1 MACYFSLNSYA
12 TIKKTEKYLPKPQC
26 CPTQNYLGLLLREN
40 QIMTPYDANDDAV
53 SRNPETVNRDTSA
66 VPSREEAEA
75 AVEVLLRWAGDDPT
89 REGLIG
95 TPGRVA
101 RAWRE
106 FCVGYTEDP
115 MEMLERT
122 FDEVEGYDDMVM
134 LRNIRMESHCEH
146 HMVPILGVAHIAYMP
161 DKRVVGISK
170 LARVLDSFARRLQTQ
185 ETLTAQ
191 VANCIQSALNP
202 KGVAILMDAQHQCM
216 TTRGVR
222 KPDVSMLTTRF
233 TGVFRNDS
241 GLRERFLDQTR
252 RD

>member
-1 MACYFSLNSYA
+1 M
-12 TIKKTEKYLPKPQC
+12 
-26 CPTQNYLGLLLREN
+26 
-40 QIMTPYDANDDAV
+40 MTPYDANDEAV
-53 SRNPETVNRDTSA
+53 SQETDTDLSK
-66 VPSREEAEA
+66 VTGSPTREEAEA

-89 REGLIG
+89 REGLVG

-101 RAWRE
+101 RAWKE

-115 MEMLERT
+115 VEMLERT
-122 FDEVEGYDDMVM
+122 FEEVEGYDDMVM

-170 LARVLDSFARRLQTQ
+170 LARVLDSFAKRLQTQ

-191 VANCIQSALNP
+191 VANCIQTALKP

-233 TGVFRNDS
+233 TGIFESDADLRN
-241 GLRERFLDQTR
+241 RFLDQAK

>member
-1 MACYFSLNSYA
+1 M
-12 TIKKTEKYLPKPQC
+12 
-26 CPTQNYLGLLLREN
+26 
-40 QIMTPYDANDDAV
+40 MTPYDANDEAV
-53 SRNPETVNRDTSA
+53 SQETDADLSKVTVS
-66 VPSREEAEA
+66 PTREEAEA

-89 REGLIG
+89 REGLVG

-101 RAWRE
+101 RAWKE

-122 FDEVEGYDDMVM
+122 FEEVEGYDDMVM

-191 VANCIQSALNP
+191 VANCIQTALKP

-233 TGVFRNDS
+233 TGVFETDADLRN
-241 GLRERFLDQTR
+241 RFLDQAKR
-252 RD
+252 G

>member
-1 MACYFSLNSYA
+1 M
-12 TIKKTEKYLPKPQC
+12 
-26 CPTQNYLGLLLREN
+26 
-40 QIMTPYDANDDAV
+40 MTPYDAND
-53 SRNPETVNRDTSA
+53 ETVSQDTDAGSTNVTNA
-66 VPSREEAEA
+66 PTREEAEA

-89 REGLIG
+89 REGLVG

-101 RAWRE
+101 RAWKE

-122 FDEVEGYDDMVM
+122 FEEVEGYDDMVM

-170 LARVLDSFARRLQTQ
+170 LARVLDSFAKRLQTQ

-191 VANCIQSALNP
+191 IAHCIQTALKP

-233 TGVFRNDS
+233 TGVFDS
-241 GLRERFLDQTR
+241 NAELRGRFLDQAKR
-252 RD
+252 G

>member
-1 MACYFSLNSYA
+1 M
-12 TIKKTEKYLPKPQC
+12 
-26 CPTQNYLGLLLREN
+26 
-40 QIMTPYDANDDAV
+40 MTPYDANDEAV
-53 SRNPETVNRDTSA
+53 SQETDADLSKVTAS
-66 VPSREEAEA
+66 PTREEAEA

-89 REGLIG
+89 REGLVG

-101 RAWRE
+101 RAWKE

-122 FDEVEGYDDMVM
+122 FEEVEGYDDMVM

-191 VANCIQSALNP
+191 VANCIQTALKP

-233 TGVFRNDS
+233 TGVFETDADLRN
-241 GLRERFLDQTR
+241 RFLDQAKR
-252 RD
+252 G

>member
-1 MACYFSLNSYA
+1 
-12 TIKKTEKYLPKPQC
+12 
-26 CPTQNYLGLLLREN
+26 
-40 QIMTPYDANDDAV
+40 MTPYDANDEAISQDADADQSGV
-53 SRNPETVNRDTSA
+53 TNIPT
-66 VPSREEAEA
+66 REQAEA

-89 REGLIG
+89 REGLVG

-101 RAWRE
+101 RAWKE

-122 FDEVEGYDDMVM
+122 FEEVEGYDDMVM

-191 VANCIQSALNP
+191 VANCIQTALKP

-233 TGVFRNDS
+233 TGVFDTDAE
-241 GLRERFLDQTR
+241 LRRRFLDQAQ

>member
-1 MACYFSLNSYA
+1 M
-12 TIKKTEKYLPKPQC
+12 
-26 CPTQNYLGLLLREN
+26 
-40 QIMTPYDANDDAV
+40 MTPYDANDESVSQDTDAGSSDV
-53 SRNPETVNRDTSA
+53 IGTPT
-66 VPSREEAEA
+66 REEAEA

-89 REGLIG
+89 REGLVG

-101 RAWRE
+101 RAWKE

-122 FDEVEGYDDMVM
+122 FEEVEGYDDMVM

-170 LARVLDSFARRLQTQ
+170 LARVLDSFAKRLQTQ

-191 VANCIQSALNP
+191 IAHCIQTALKP

-233 TGVFRNDS
+233 TGVFDS
-241 GLRERFLDQTR
+241 DAELRGRFLDQAKR
-252 RD
+252 G

>member
-1 MACYFSLNSYA
+1 
-12 TIKKTEKYLPKPQC
+12 
-26 CPTQNYLGLLLREN
+26 
-40 QIMTPYDANDDAV
+40 MTPYDDSDTKALKAGTPGKARGDAGPTR
-53 SRNPETVNRDTSA
+53 S
-66 VPSREEAEA
+66 EAEA

-101 RAWRE
+101 RAWKE

-115 MEMLERT
+115 ASLLSST
-122 FDEVEGYDDMVM
+122 FEEVEGYDDMVM
-134 LRNIRMESHCEH
+134 LRNIRLESHCEH

-161 DKRVVGISK
+161 DRRVVGISK

-191 VANCIQSALNP
+191 VAECIQSELRP
-202 KGVAILMDAQHQCM
+202 HGVAMLIDAQHQCM

-222 KPDVSMLTTRF
+222 KPDVSMVTTRF
-233 TGVFRNDS
+233 TGVFQSDS
-241 GLRERFLDQTR
+241 DLRRRFFEQTKLG
-252 RD
+252 